1 MDFESIAAAVQD
13 YLPIGLIILFALL
26 VVCVIYSAFRGFFR
40 GWRYGTYH
48 LIMTVGFALLA
59 LFTLRPLVD
68 YVGSFDLSGFGL
80 EPISLPFQDVTIV
93 IPWTNLSAM
102 IREGVTR
109 VYMALGTSL
118 DPSELAAIAEN
129 FSFSLLAVALLFV
142 EGILLITVWAF
153 LCWLLWHLIVKRIFI
168 RKRKVLTP
176 EKFQERRR
184 YYKKRSLWRLR
195 PDGKYEVMHRK
206 ATYRKGRFI
215 SFLEGGVCGFV
226 SLCLILFP
234 LSSMMNALAQGWE
247 SASPTEEEES
257 LLKENQMFQTIDGFL
272 DVYQQS
278 IFAQAFFSWSKDA
291 QGVTIDTQL
300 VDYFATLGHE
310 GSVSFLSELPAWG
323 NMLSLVVQSGLVPE
337 DGGAIDYLSA
347 MSSVFL
353 PDMIRSLGNSGL
365 VTTLLPTA
373 LNLVTHLE
381 GVSDYLLTDAGIDFR
396 SFDYKVTFD
405 SAADILSAVQE
416 SGFFDDIDFEG
427 DGAGEAM
434 VDNALSGE
442 FDAVMDEAIDSL
454 TGEDMEL
461 VNDLL
466 ATIAYVMAAEEW
478 SSPEEDVY
486 GEVGLIDF
494 LPPFDEPDL
503 DGNGIPD
510 AVPQEFFEIDWGHEL
525 GVLYKNIVRVN
536 ALEPGFILDL
546 LFPETGEEG
555 EWTEEPVL
563 PDEGEGSEDP
573 VLPEEEEAGF
583 DFAETAIDLIADH
596 SQEMISIIAGA
607 NEEEASSSL
616 LGSELIC
623 RGMPKVL
630 EMLEKTL
637 NEGGNGIEADLS
649 KAIGILR
656 PQEGEEGI
664 APSMKRIQD
673 EMRSLLSIVDS
684 FCQVPEGKAFLKD
697 MEGQPGLYV
706 DPEGNLLGVE
716 DGLLDALDAAL
727 ARMDDSLIATEVL
740 SSSFDGM
747 LSGEDSPIAAL
758 GFRAGIDLGVENLG
772 EELSKIVAAY
782 RDSQGLVSYF
792 MSMGSMN
799 LSTAGQTSAVFRRL
813 ASYGDE
819 FRALLTAI
827 ASSPILNP
835 VMEVDGKV
843 LANQN
848 IAGLLE
854 TFLAPL
860 LGDAVKE
867 ASAILED
874 PAFDIAGELSS
885 IVGVIEELDRQDA
898 LSVIMSG
905 TGLGDYAILDFE
917 KLFSSL
923 GASRILSL
931 AVSSFLDENVLVG
944 TFLEGRASFA
954 NIEDWAREGKA
965 LDQALD
971 GARYLSNLDS
981 IDYFNSDP
989 DAIRLLVG
997 GLSQTSLFDVD
1008 GEYGFSSFLAEEM
1021 IRCFENMD
1029 IGLIP
1034 SLFADADPAMDEDG
1048 NPVYT
1053 FETFRASVESLTREE
1068 WPAEADTIGDI
1079 LYCME
1084 QTASMTFFIDGY
1096 NLTFVNI
1103 DFVERALGLILH
1115 SKAFGPSMIPN
1126 FFEQFSYSLVEGGFE
1141 GFEHSRTDL
1150 LVGDYRDPEHLSF
1163 VEKECD
1169 ILISMI
1175 RCLVDPVYGFVSE
1188 AGTFEN
1194 RLTQDYFVEHPE
1206 IAVGLVRYNA
1216 GPLLSAMGESEVFH
1230 NEEDVLAGNV
1240 TPYDS
1245 FSDALEEALLSFA
1258 PSPDDLPEDVEDYV
1272 EQIPEDVW
1280 DTIEEMFPDIELPD
1294 WLRPGQGA

>member
-1 MDFESIAAAVQD
+1 MDFESVSATVQD
-13 YLPIGLIILFALL
+13 YLPLGLILLFALL
-26 VVCVIYSAFRGFFR
+26 VVCVLYSAFRGFFR

-48 LIMTVGFALLA
+48 LVMTVGFALLA
-59 LFTLRPLVD
+59 VFTLRPLVD

-80 EPISLPFQDVTIV
+80 EPISIPLEDVTIV
-93 IPWTNLSAM
+93 IPWSNLSAM

-109 VYMALGTSL
+109 IYMALGTSL

-129 FSFSLLAVALLFV
+129 FSFSLIAVALLFV
-142 EGILLITVWAF
+142 EGVLLITVWAF
-153 LCWLLWHLIVKRIFI
+153 LCWLLWHLVVKRIFI

-206 ATYRKGRFI
+206 ATYRKGRFV
-215 SFLEGGVCGFV
+215 SFLEGGVCGLV
-226 SLCLILFP
+226 SLCLIVFP
-234 LSSMMNALAQGWE
+234 LSSMFNALARGWK
-247 SASPTEEEES
+247 SASPSEEEAE
-257 LLKENQMFQTIDGFL
+257 LLKENEMFQTIDGFL
-272 DVYQQS
+272 DVYQES

-291 QGVTIDTQL
+291 NGVTIDTQL
-300 VDYFATLGHE
+300 VDYFATMGHE
-310 GSVSFLSELPAWG
+310 GSVSFLSELPAWA
-323 NMLSLVVQSGLVPE
+323 NMFSLVVQSGLVPV

-373 LNLVTHLE
+373 LSLVTHLE

-396 SFDYKVTFD
+396 SFDYKVTFEA
-405 SAADILSAVQE
+405 AADILSAVQE

-427 DGAGEAM
+427 EGAGEAM
-434 VDNALSGE
+434 VDQALNGEFEAVLDEAITSLSGE
-442 FDAVMDEAIDSL
+442 DL
-454 TGEDMEL
+454 EL

-466 ATIAYVMAAEEW
+466 ATVAYVLAAEEW
-478 SSPEEDVY
+478 ASPEEDAY
-486 GEVGLIDF
+486 GEIGLIDF

-510 AVPQEFFEIDWGHEL
+510 AVPAEFFEIDWGNEL
-525 GVLYKNIVRVN
+525 SLLYTNLVRVN
-536 ALEPGFILDL
+536 ALEPGLVLDL
-546 LFPETGEEG
+546 LFPEGEEAEEG
-555 EWTEEPVL
+555 TEGQEDPAL
-563 PDEGEGSEDP
+563 PDEG
-573 VLPEEEEAGF
+573 EAGF
-583 DFAETAIDLIADH
+583 DFAGIAIDLIADH
-596 SQEMISIIAGA
+596 SEEMISIVAGA

-616 LGSELIC
+616 LGSELLC

-630 EMLEKTL
+630 EMLEKTV
-637 NEGGNGIEADLS
+637 NESVEGAEADLS
-649 KAIGILR
+649 SAIATLR
-656 PQEGEEGI
+656 PQEGEEDL

-673 EMRSLLSIVDS
+673 EMRNLLSIVDA
-684 FCQVPEGKAFLKD
+684 FCQVPEGRAFLKD
-697 MEGQPGLYV
+697 MEAQPGLYV
-706 DPEGNLLGVE
+706 DPEGSLLGVE
-716 DGLLDALDAAL
+716 EGLLDALDAAL
-727 ARMDDSLIATEVL
+727 VEMDRSLIATEVL

-747 LSGEDSPIAAL
+747 LSGEDSPLASL
-758 GFRAGIDLGVENLG
+758 GFRAGIDLDVDNLG
-772 EELSKIVAAY
+772 TELSKIVAAY
-782 RDSQGLVSYF
+782 RDSQGLVSYL
-792 MSMGSMN
+792 MGMGSMK
-799 LSTAGQTSAVFRRL
+799 LSSAGQTSAVFRRL

-819 FRALLTAI
+819 FRALLSAI
-827 ASSPILNP
+827 VSSPILNP
-835 VMEVDGKV
+835 LMEAEGKV

-898 LSVIMSG
+898 LMVIMSG
-905 TGLGDYAILDFE
+905 TGIGDYATLSFE
-917 KLFSSL
+917 ELFASL
-923 GASRILSL
+923 GESKILSL
-931 AVSSFLDENVLVG
+931 AVTSFLDDNVLAG

-954 NIEDWAREGKA
+954 NIEEWSKEGFA
-965 LDQALD
+965 LDQAMD

-989 DAIRLLVG
+989 EAVRLLVG

-1008 GEYGFSSFLAEEM
+1008 GEYGFSRFLAEEM
-1021 IRCFENMD
+1021 IRCFSDMD
-1029 IGLIP
+1029 VGLIP
-1034 SLFADADPAMDEDG
+1034 SLFADADPAIGEDG

-1068 WPAEADTIGDI
+1068 WPAEAETLGDV

-1084 QTASMTFFIDGY
+1084 QAASMTFFVDGS

-1103 DFVERALGLILH
+1103 DFVERALRLVLH
-1115 SKAFGPSMIPN
+1115 SKAFGPAMVPN
-1126 FFEQFSYSLVEGGFE
+1126 FFEQFAKAMGDGGFN

-1169 ILISMI
+1169 ILVSMI

-1188 AGTFEN
+1188 GGSLEN

-1216 GPLLSAMGESEVFH
+1216 RPLLSAMGGSEVFH
-1230 NEEDVLAGNV
+1230 CEEDVLAGRT
-1240 TPYDS
+1240 TPYAS
-1245 FSDALEEALLSFA
+1245 FSASLEEALLSFA
-1258 PSPDDLPEDVEDYV
+1258 PSPDDLPEDVGDYV